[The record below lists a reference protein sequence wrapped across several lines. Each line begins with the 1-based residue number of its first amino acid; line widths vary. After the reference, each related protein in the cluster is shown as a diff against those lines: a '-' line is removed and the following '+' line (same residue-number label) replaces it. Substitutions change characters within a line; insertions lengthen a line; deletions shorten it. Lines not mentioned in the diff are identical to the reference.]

1 VYAPFKVPV
10 TRELCRATAGRR
22 IDEVLALWHERF
34 GWTGPPVEEM
44 ARKVV
49 EDVTR
54 RIVEQGTALPGVH
67 VLIRHLH
74 DRGLK
79 LAIASSSPP
88 PLIDAVVRKLE
99 LGNFMTL
106 THSGVHE
113 SRSKPDPAVFLST
126 ASRLGVIPERC
137 LVFEDAPAGVAA
149 GKAAGMTVIAVPSV
163 FAFDDPG
170 ILAADRVLQRLDEFP
185 ALSGA

>member
-1 VYAPFKVPV
+1 
-10 TRELCRATAGRR
+10 
-22 IDEVLALWHERF
+22 
-34 GWTGPPVEEM
+34 
-44 ARKVV
+44 
-49 EDVTR
+49 
-54 RIVEQGTALPGVH
+54 